1 MDNKNTMAKINKKSE
16 DYPILEQLVVIG
28 NGFDLLC
35 GLKSSYSNFFD
46 HILEL
51 DKKESNFWY
60 KIFQKLKET
69 QYNLTN
75 WTDIEARILEV
86 LQILEFLYSEKL
98 FREGE
103 NYPETFDLLEGIEM
117 AQTTKMKYSI
127 YDRNSIINTANIII
141 ELGGE
146 KVISL
151 KDLHQ
156 LLKRDLLE
164 LERDFRDFL
173 YNQINHASLNKDS
186 AFQEEFEESETYSK
200 YSIKSICLL
209 SYLFRDYLYSQGLID
224 EFIEIIASIPS
235 MNSFSDLI
243 NELGSFKSA
252 NIETQKLTVKSSIIS
267 FNYTSPFLDA
277 NIRNIHG
284 DLDSNNIIFGIDY
297 DKLNK
302 NFTTPPIEFSKSYR
316 ILENGKN
323 SSIELKSNLELIKF
337 YGHGLGQADY
347 SYFQSIFD
355 TVDLYHGNTKLI
367 FYWYPYNKS
376 KKASIYKDQVE
387 KVVSLIEEYGKTF
400 TNRDHGRNLLTKLQL
415 ENRLIIKEI
424 DETHFKNFL

>member
-1 MDNKNTMAKINKKSE
+1 M
-16 DYPILEQLVVIG
+16 
-28 NGFDLLC
+28 
-35 GLKSSYSNFFD
+35 
-46 HILEL
+46 
-51 DKKESNFWY
+51 
-60 KIFQKLKET
+60 
-69 QYNLTN
+69 
-75 WTDIEARILEV
+75 
-86 LQILEFLYSEKL
+86 
-98 FREGE
+98 
-103 NYPETFDLLEGIEM
+103 
-117 AQTTKMKYSI
+117 
-127 YDRNSIINTANIII
+127 
-141 ELGGE
+141 
-146 KVISL
+146 
-151 KDLHQ
+151 
-156 LLKRDLLE
+156 
-164 LERDFRDFL
+164 
-173 YNQINHASLNKDS
+173 
-186 AFQEEFEESETYSK
+186 
-200 YSIKSICLL
+200 
-209 SYLFRDYLYSQGLID
+209 
-224 EFIEIIASIPS
+224 
-235 MNSFSDLI
+235 
-243 NELGSFKSA
+243 
-252 NIETQKLTVKSSIIS
+252 
-267 FNYTSPFLDA
+267 DA

-376 KKASIYKDQVE
+376 KKANIYKDQVE